1 MIPLFSRLLKKFKDY
16 KNKKQII
23 FLNKKVNSRSDL
35 TSWEKN
41 FIKSIK
47 DKNVLTDKQFIKLK
61 EIAFAPNRLRLRGSQ
76 CFSSIFDDSRKS
88 QNSDPRYC
96 DLHGVSW
103 DDVHDFDRD

>member
-1 MIPLFSRLLKKFKDY
+1 MVGILSRLIKKFKEY

-35 TSWEKN
+35 TYWEKN

-47 DKNVLTDKQFIKLK
+47 DKDVLTDKQFNKLK

-76 CFSSIFDDSRKS
+76 CFSSIFDNSCKIQD
-88 QNSDPRYC
+88 SDPRYC